1 MMKDTKTEKDKLHRY
16 LDDLY
21 TRDDASQLLQS
32 IKDSENQDILN
43 ELAAEVWEESG
54 NLQPGNDLEREKY
67 KREARQLLKRIEHKK
82 RTWFR
87 RASVVAVS
95 TAAVI
100 AIIIGS
106 VNFFRYMNEQ
116 QVTLAEITTSFGEKR
131 QVTLPDGTLLVL
143 NSCSQVRYPD
153 RFVGDLREVELEGEG
168 YFRVARNEKMPF
180 VVRTKRLDVQVL
192 GTRFDVKSYST
203 DEIVSVSVE
212 SGKVQVT
219 NTVNNKSVTLRPGQD
234 LTYTETGEEKVSE
247 VNIATYTA
255 WTEGMFYFE
264 DVPLEEIMGALGRWY
279 NVNIDFERCELYH
292 IRLNFWANKNTH
304 LDEALE
310 LLNKLEKV
318 QVDYQDGTITIKQI

>member
-21 TRDDASQLLQS
+21 TREDASQLLQS
-32 IKDSENQDILN
+32 IKDSENQDILD

-87 RASVVAVS
+87 RASVVAVG

-106 VNFFRYMNEQ
+106 VNFFRYMNAQ

-180 VVRTKRLDVQVL
+180 IVRTKRLDVQVL

-212 SGKVQVT
+212 SGKVQVDLPEAMMRLLPDEQFVMDKT
-219 NTVNNKSVTLRPGQD
+219 KGEFQKRNEDARLSTVWIKGGLYFNRTPIRTVVNELVRMYNRTIEFAPGAEYDDYIYGEHDNKS
-234 LTYTETGEEKVSE
+234 
-247 VNIATYTA
+247 
-255 WTEGMFYFE
+255 
-264 DVPLEEIMGALGRWY
+264 LEAVLKSIQYSTDIKYRIENDKI
-279 NVNIDFERCELYH
+279 VLY
-292 IRLNFWANKNTH
+292 KN
-304 LDEALE
+304 
-310 LLNKLEKV
+310 
-318 QVDYQDGTITIKQI
+318 

>member
-21 TRDDASQLLQS
+21 TREEASQLLQS
-32 IKDSENQDILN
+32 IKEAENQDLLD

-54 NLQPGNDLEREKY
+54 NLQPATDLEREKY

-100 AIIIGS
+100 AIIIGR

-116 QVTLAEITTSFGEKR
+116 QVTLAEVTTSFGEKR

-143 NSCSQVRYPD
+143 NSCSQVRYPE
-153 RFVGDLREVELEGEG
+153 RFVGDSREIELEGEG

-180 VVRTKRLDVQVL
+180 IVKTKRLDVRVL

-212 SGKVQVT
+212 SGKVQVDLPEAMMRLT
-219 NTVNNKSVTLRPGQD
+219 AKEQVLINTVSGEYNKRREERTMAVWRKGNLRFNSTPIHDVAKELERMYNCRITFAEGQNFDNLISGEHDNKSLDAVLQAVE
-234 LTYTETGEEKVSE
+234 YTSGIHYKR
-247 VNIATYTA
+247 
-255 WTEGMFYFE
+255 
-264 DVPLEEIMGALGRWY
+264 MG
-279 NVNIDFERCELYH
+279 NMIQLY
-292 IRLNFWANKNTH
+292 K
-304 LDEALE
+304 
-310 LLNKLEKV
+310 
-318 QVDYQDGTITIKQI
+318 

>member
-32 IKDSENQDILN
+32 IKDSENQDILD

-180 VVRTKRLDVQVL
+180 VVRK
-192 GTRFDVKSYST
+192 
-203 DEIVSVSVE
+203 I
-212 SGKVQVT
+212 
-219 NTVNNKSVTLRPGQD
+219 
-234 LTYTETGEEKVSE
+234 
-247 VNIATYTA
+247 
-255 WTEGMFYFE
+255 
-264 DVPLEEIMGALGRWY
+264 GRASCR
-279 NVNIDFERCELYH
+279 ER
-292 IRLNFWANKNTH
+292 
-304 LDEALE
+304 
-310 LLNKLEKV
+310 V
-318 QVDYQDGTITIKQI
+318 

>member
-32 IKDSENQDILN
+32 IKDSENQDILD

-87 RASVVAVS
+87 RA
-95 TAAVI
+95 VI

-106 VNFFRYMNEQ
+106 VNFFRYMNER

-212 SGKVQVT
+212 SGKVQVDLPEAMMRLT
-219 NTVNNKSVTLRPGQD
+219 AKEQVLINTVSGEYSKKTEDRGVAVWMKGGLRFYSTPIRDVAKELERVYNCRITFAPGQD
-234 LTYTETGEEKVSE
+234 FNNLITGEHDNKSLEAVLKSIE
-247 VNIATYTA
+247 FISGDIKYKK
-255 WTEGMFYFE
+255 EG
-264 DVPLEEIMGALGRWY
+264 I
-279 NVNIDFERCELYH
+279 NVLLY
-292 IRLNFWANKNTH
+292 K
-304 LDEALE
+304 E
-310 LLNKLEKV
+310 
-318 QVDYQDGTITIKQI
+318 

>member
-32 IKDSENQDILN
+32 IKDSENQDILD

-153 RFVGDLREVELEGEG
+153 RFV
-168 YFRVARNEKMPF
+168 ARNEKMPF

-212 SGKVQVT
+212 SGKVQVDLPEAMMRLT
-219 NTVNNKSVTLRPGQD
+219 AKEQVLINTVSGEYSKKTEDRGVAVWMKGGLRFYSTPIRDVAKELERVYNCRITFAPGQD
-234 LTYTETGEEKVSE
+234 FNNLITGEHDNKSLEAVLKSIE
-247 VNIATYTA
+247 FISGDIKYKK
-255 WTEGMFYFE
+255 EG
-264 DVPLEEIMGALGRWY
+264 I
-279 NVNIDFERCELYH
+279 NVLLY
-292 IRLNFWANKNTH
+292 K
-304 LDEALE
+304 E
-310 LLNKLEKV
+310 
-318 QVDYQDGTITIKQI
+318 

>member
-32 IKDSENQDILN
+32 IKDSENQDILD

-143 NSCSQVRYPD
+143 D

-212 SGKVQVT
+212 SGKVQVDLPEAMMRLT
-219 NTVNNKSVTLRPGQD
+219 AKEQVLINTVSGEYSKKTEDRGVAVWMKGGLRFYSTPIRDVAKELERVYNCRITFAPGQD
-234 LTYTETGEEKVSE
+234 FNNLITGEHDNKSLEAVLKSIE
-247 VNIATYTA
+247 FISGDIKYKK
-255 WTEGMFYFE
+255 EG
-264 DVPLEEIMGALGRWY
+264 I
-279 NVNIDFERCELYH
+279 NVLLY
-292 IRLNFWANKNTH
+292 K
-304 LDEALE
+304 E
-310 LLNKLEKV
+310 
-318 QVDYQDGTITIKQI
+318 

>member
-1 MMKDTKTEKDKLHRY
+1 M
-16 LDDLY
+16 
-21 TRDDASQLLQS
+21 
-32 IKDSENQDILN
+32 N
-43 ELAAEVWEESG
+43 ELAAEVWEKCG
-54 NLQPGNDLEREKY
+54 NLQRGNNLEREKY

-106 VNFFRYMNEQ
+106 VNFFRISNEQ

-143 NSCSQVRYPD
+143 NSCSQVHYAGSFCWRSSVKWNLKERDISVLP
-153 RFVGDLREVELEGEG
+153 VIKEL
-168 YFRVARNEKMPF
+168 PF

-212 SGKVQVT
+212 SGKVQVDLPEAMMRLT
-219 NTVNNKSVTLRPGQD
+219 AKEQVLINTVSGEYSKKTEDRGVAVWMKGGLRFYSTPIRDVAKELERVYNCRITFAPGQD
-234 LTYTETGEEKVSE
+234 FNNLITGEHDNKSLEAVLKSIE
-247 VNIATYTA
+247 FISGDIKYKK
-255 WTEGMFYFE
+255 EG
-264 DVPLEEIMGALGRWY
+264 I
-279 NVNIDFERCELYH
+279 NVLLY
-292 IRLNFWANKNTH
+292 K
-304 LDEALE
+304 E
-310 LLNKLEKV
+310 
-318 QVDYQDGTITIKQI
+318 

>member
-131 QVTLPDGTLLVL
+131 QV
-143 NSCSQVRYPD
+143 RYPD
-153 RFVGDLREVELEGEG
+153 RFVGDFREVELEGEG

-212 SGKVQVT
+212 SGKVQVDLPEAMMRLT
-219 NTVNNKSVTLRPGQD
+219 AKEQVLINTVSGEYSKKTEDRGVAVWMKGGLRFYSTPIRDVAKELERVYNCRITFAPGQD
-234 LTYTETGEEKVSE
+234 FNNLITGEHDNKSLEAVLKSIE
-247 VNIATYTA
+247 FISGDIKYKK
-255 WTEGMFYFE
+255 EG
-264 DVPLEEIMGALGRWY
+264 I
-279 NVNIDFERCELYH
+279 NVLLY
-292 IRLNFWANKNTH
+292 K
-304 LDEALE
+304 E
-310 LLNKLEKV
+310 
-318 QVDYQDGTITIKQI
+318 

>member
-32 IKDSENQDILN
+32 IKDSENQDILD

-106 VNFFRYMNEQ
+106 VNFFRYMNAQ

-143 NSCSQVRYPD
+143 NSCLQVRYPD

-180 VVRTKRLDVQVL
+180 IVRTKRLDVQVL

-212 SGKVQVT
+212 SGKVQVDLPEAMMRLT
-219 NTVNNKSVTLRPGQD
+219 AKEQVLINTVSGEYSKKTEDRGVAVWMKGGLRFYSTPIRDVAKELERVYNCRITFASGQDFNNLITGEHDNKSLEAVLKSIEFISGD
-234 LTYTETGEEKVSE
+234 IKYKK
-247 VNIATYTA
+247 
-255 WTEGMFYFE
+255 EGIH
-264 DVPLEEIMGALGRWY
+264 VL
-279 NVNIDFERCELYH
+279 LY
-292 IRLNFWANKNTH
+292 K
-304 LDEALE
+304 E
-310 LLNKLEKV
+310 
-318 QVDYQDGTITIKQI
+318 

>member
-1 MMKDTKTEKDKLHRY
+1 MIFIPGMMLH
-16 LDDLY
+16 
-21 TRDDASQLLQS
+21 SCC
-32 IKDSENQDILN
+32 KDSENQDILD

-131 QVTLPDGTLLVL
+131 QVTLPDGT
-143 NSCSQVRYPD
+143 RYPD

-212 SGKVQVT
+212 SGKVQVDLPEAMMRLT
-219 NTVNNKSVTLRPGQD
+219 AKEQVLINTVSGEYSKKTEDRGVAVWMKGGLRFYSTPIRDVAKELERVYNCRITFAPGQD
-234 LTYTETGEEKVSE
+234 FNNLITGEHDNKSLEAVLKSIE
-247 VNIATYTA
+247 FISGDIKYKK
-255 WTEGMFYFE
+255 EG
-264 DVPLEEIMGALGRWY
+264 I
-279 NVNIDFERCELYH
+279 NVLLY
-292 IRLNFWANKNTH
+292 K
-304 LDEALE
+304 E
-310 LLNKLEKV
+310 
-318 QVDYQDGTITIKQI
+318 